1 VPFVNS
7 SVSVGRPFDLTGA
20 TLPRELVVRMTDHVA
35 YGKMPRQPVEM
46 TQLERDALVA
56 SLIDHLWADPAARAE
71 ATEYYQRQ
79 DRGLPVE
86 PIDSAFHMVDR
97 SSGDTLPAENPAGG
111 DADRDTAVQTP
122 SWGLL
127 ERGLW
132 IDQASFTPGFAAAIG
147 LEALRVCRTGDG
159 RHRVDAG
166 GTERCLEKA
175 TDPQPLIRG
184 RMR

>member
-1 VPFVNS
+1 VPFVDS
-7 SVSVGRPFDLTGA
+7 SVSVGKPFDLTGA
-20 TLPRELVVRMTDHVA
+20 ALPRELVVRMTDHVA
-35 YGKMPRQPVEM
+35 YGKMPRLPVEM
-46 TQLERDALVA
+46 TQVERHAMVG

-86 PIDSAFHMVDR
+86 PIDSAFRMVDR
-97 SSGDTLPAENPAGG
+97 SSGDTLPAADSG
-111 DADRDTAVQTP
+111 ADRDTAVQSP

-166 GTERCLEKA
+166 QTERCLEKA
-175 TDPQPLIRG
+175 TDPRPLIRG
-184 RMR
+184 RLR